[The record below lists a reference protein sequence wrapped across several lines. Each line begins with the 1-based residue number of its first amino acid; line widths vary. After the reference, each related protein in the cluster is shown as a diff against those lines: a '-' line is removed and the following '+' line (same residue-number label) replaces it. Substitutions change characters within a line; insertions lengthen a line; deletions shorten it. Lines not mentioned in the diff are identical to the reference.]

1 MCGGAKRPSVL
12 VVWCLGPAKRGV
24 MQVYRRIFVGTGRK
38 ILAAAVAVA
47 PFQSPVARY
56 GFWQAGQQRREEKT
70 NLRQFSR
77 SRLTEKRAGRR

>member
-12 VVWCLGPAKRGV
+12 VVCRGPAKRGV